1 MPKIYT
7 TISDYK
13 LIVIYTFFESNNNK
27 SIAITTKINT
37 LFNSAPP
44 FWEVWKGKVGT
55 NNYTIDI

>member
-44 FWEVWKGKVGT
+44 F
-55 NNYTIDI
+55 